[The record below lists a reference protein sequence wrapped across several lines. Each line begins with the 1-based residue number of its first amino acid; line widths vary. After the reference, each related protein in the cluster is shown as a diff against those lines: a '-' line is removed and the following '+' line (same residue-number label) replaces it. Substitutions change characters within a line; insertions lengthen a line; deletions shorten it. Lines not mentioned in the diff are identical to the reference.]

1 MPLKMH
7 ENETM
12 TPRERVEAALAIKE
26 PDRVPI
32 TPAFHCAQARL
43 TGMTVEEFFF
53 DISKSFEATKKVW
66 EMFGGFDLYSGC
78 SPILG
83 YYAPIPNSHSMF
95 YFDWTLPKGNT
106 PEQMHEKE
114 LMKREDYDLVI
125 EKGFDPFKR
134 RPELMKEF
142 GKIMSEFAKLD
153 TAAWLNEMDVLP
165 LAEAFIEPPVDMISF
180 LRSFNRFMTDMVE
193 IPEKVVTACE
203 ATEREFLDWLDRQF
217 QIFKRK
223 DAKSQMCLFGFS
235 RIATN
240 WISPKKFDLFWPHIK
255 RISNYI
261 IKNGFI
267 VQYHIDND
275 YTDVLEYFTEFPKGK
290 IMFHL
295 DTTDIFKAKEILGD
309 RACLMGNVPPQIT
322 GRGSP
327 NDVEKYCK
335 KQIEGCMEGGGYMLG
350 SACVLPDEIPA
361 ENLKAMKDCVMKY
374 GFYKK

>member
-53 DISKSFEATKKVW
+53 NVPKSYEATKKVW
-66 EMFGGFDLYSGC
+66 DMFGGFDIYSGC

-95 YFDWTLPKGNT
+95 YFDWTLPKGNI

-114 LMKREDYDLVI
+114 LMKRGDYDLVI
-125 EKGFDPFKR
+125 EKGFAPFKR
-134 RPELMKEF
+134 RPELQKNF
-142 GKIMSEFAKLD
+142 GKYLGEFSKLD
-153 TAAWLNEMDVLP
+153 TAAWLKEMDVLP

-180 LRSFNRFMTDMVE
+180 LRSFNKFLTDVVE
-193 IPEKVVTACE
+193 IPDKVIEACE
-203 ATEREFLDWLDRQF
+203 ATEDELLRSLDLQF
-217 QIFKRK
+217 RVFKRK
-223 DAKSQMCLFGFS
+223 GARAQMCLLGFS

-240 WISPKKFDLFWPHIK
+240 LISPKKFELFWPHIK
-255 RISNYI
+255 RISEYI

-267 VQYHIDND
+267 VQYHLDND

-295 DTTDIFKAKEILGD
+295 DLTDIFKAKEILGD

-322 GRGSP
+322 GRGTP
-327 NDVEKYCK
+327 KDVENYCK

-350 SACVLPDEIPA
+350 SSCVLPDEIPA
-361 ENLKAMKDCVMKY
+361 ENLKAMKYCVMKY

>member
-7 ENETM
+7 EDETM
-12 TPRERVEAALAIKE
+12 TPRERVEACLSIKE

-32 TPAFHCAQARL
+32 TPSFHCAQARL

-53 DISKSFEATKKVW
+53 DIPKAYEATKKVW
-66 EMFGGFDLYSGC
+66 DMFGGFDLYSGG
-78 SPILG
+78 SPIFG
-83 YYAPIPNSHSMF
+83 YYAPIPNSHSMM

-114 LMKREDYDLVI
+114 IMKREDYDLVI
-125 EKGFDPFKR
+125 KKGFKPFIK
-134 RPELMKEF
+134 RPEVQKDFVKCLLET
-142 GKIMSEFAKLD
+142 SKLD
-153 TAAWLNEMDVLP
+153 TREWLKEMDVMP

-180 LRSFNRFMTDMVE
+180 LRSFNKFLMDVVE
-193 IPEKVVTACE
+193 IPDKVITACE
-203 ATEREFLDWLDRQF
+203 ATEKEILRTLDPQFKSAKREG
-217 QIFKRK
+217 
-223 DAKSQMCLFGFS
+223 AMQMCLFGFS

-240 WISPKKFDLFWPHIK
+240 HISPKKFDLFWPHIR
-255 RISNYI
+255 RISEYI

-295 DTTDIFKAKEILGD
+295 DMTDIFKAKEILGD

-322 GRGSP
+322 GRGTP
-327 NDVEKYCK
+327 HDVEKYCK

-350 SACVLPDEIPA
+350 SSCVLPDEIPA

>member
-1 MPLKMH
+1 MH

-53 DISKSFEATKKVW
+53 DIPKSFEVTKKVW